1 MNKSAKEFLGDPN
14 YPAISYGGYR
24 DKSRDIQPTVEEI
37 KEDLLI
43 MFAQGFRVIRTYKP
57 SRIRIRWNNPT

>member
-1 MNKSAKEFLGDPN
+1 MNKSAKDFLGDAN

-24 DKSRDIQPTVEEI
+24 LESRELQPTIEEI

-43 MFAQGFRVIRTYKP
+43 MFAQGFRVIRT
-57 SRIRIRWNNPT
+57 